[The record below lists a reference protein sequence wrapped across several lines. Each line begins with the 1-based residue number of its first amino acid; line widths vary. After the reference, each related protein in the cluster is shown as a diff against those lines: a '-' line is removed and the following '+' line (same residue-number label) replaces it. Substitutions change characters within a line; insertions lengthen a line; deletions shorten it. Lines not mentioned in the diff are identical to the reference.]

1 MKNNPKSKQILHTLR
16 NELPHLK
23 KQYNVESMSLF
34 GSYSK
39 NKQTPESDIDIL
51 VTFSQTPGLIK
62 FVQLEN
68 DLSDKLGSRVDL
80 VMKDALKKNIG
91 HHINE
96 EAVAV

>member
-1 MKNNPKSKQILHTLR
+1 MKNNPTSKQILHTLR

-68 DLSDKLGSRVDL
+68 YLSDKLGSRVDL

-96 EAVAV
+96 EAVTV